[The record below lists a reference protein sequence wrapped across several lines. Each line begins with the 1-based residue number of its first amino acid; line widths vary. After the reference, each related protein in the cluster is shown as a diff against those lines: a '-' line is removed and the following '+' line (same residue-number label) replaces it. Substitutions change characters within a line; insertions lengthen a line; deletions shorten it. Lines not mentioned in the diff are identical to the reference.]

1 MTTTQ
6 ELINQ
11 VMQSRISTFASNF
24 KKGYSVKGSKLKN
37 LVNKANN
44 PFILALGEEIVIY
57 STLMRSL
64 DSSLGNCLEGIARS
78 IAEESYNVYNWLS
91 SNALHFCHS
100 YLEN

>member
-1 MTTTQ
+1 MPATP
-6 ELINQ
+6 ELIDQ
-11 VMQSRISTFASNF
+11 VMQSQITDFARNF
-24 KKGYSVKGSKLKN
+24 TKRYASKGSGLKN
-37 LVNKANN
+37 LVYKANN

-57 STLMRSL
+57 SALMRSL
-64 DSSLGNCLEGIARS
+64 DSSLGNCLESIARS